1 MAKGHGGKRPGAGRK
16 AAAEKPG
23 AKTSYLGARISPETR
38 AALEL
43 EAAEAGQSVSRMAEI
58 LLDEALESR
67 RLNARNDSTRA
78 LCYVIGEMAE
88 IIAPQMF
95 KTKNFASDWRNDP
108 FLFETYKLA
117 IAKVMDA
124 LRPAGEVVSPLE
136 REPALKRLVDG
147 ARTLSDLAGMRW
159 GPLDTAE
166 RRAEYAAIIILH
178 NLNNAEKPPRPPR
191 AYGAPPPSIEK
202 TMYDL
207 HRAWRGL
214 NKEPTK

>member
-1 MAKGHGGKRPGAGRK
+1 MPKGHGGKRSGAGRK
-16 AAAEKPG
+16 AADERPG

-43 EAAEAGQSVSRMAEI
+43 EATEAGQSVSRMAEI
-58 LLDEALESR
+58 LLDEALETR

-78 LCYVIGEMAE
+78 ICYVIGEMAE
-88 IIAPQMF
+88 IIAPQML

-124 LRPAGEVVSPLE
+124 LRPAGEIVSPLE
-136 REPALKRLVDG
+136 REPALQDLLDRS
-147 ARTLSDLAGMRW
+147 RTLSDLAGMRW
-159 GPLDTAE
+159 GPLDTPE
-166 RRAEYAAIIILH
+166 KRAEYAAIIILH
-178 NLNNAEKPPRPPR
+178 NLNNAETAPRPPR
-191 AYGAPPPSIEK
+191 FYGAPPPQIEK
-202 TMYDL
+202 AMYDL

-214 NKEPTK
+214 NKEPKK